1 MSGVVERLTFPA
13 REKKQFSIV
22 NHRLVGEGVVHV
34 DCGKNTQVIAGPD
47 MIILHYTAGSSV
59 MSSVRYLARPD
70 VAASAHLV
78 IGRAGEVVQLVAFNI
93 VAWHA
98 GRSRYAGRSE
108 LNHCSLGIEL
118 DNLGQLRQEGGKF
131 VAECGVVV
139 PFDEVYV
146 DEAGSGK
153 TYWHKYTEVQER
165 VLAEVC
171 GVLTDCYSIQEI
183 VGHSDVTERKVDPGP
198 ALRLPEWMRWY

>member
-1 MSGVVERLTFPA
+1 MAFSIFDS
-13 REKKQFSIV
+13 QFSIF
-22 NHRLVGEGVVHV
+22 NHRLAGDGVIRL
-34 DCGKNTQVIAGPD
+34 DCVKNTQVIAGPD

-59 MSSVRYLARPD
+59 MSSARYLARPD

-78 IGRAGEVVQLVAFNI
+78 IGRAGEVVQLVPFNI

-118 DNLGQLRQEGGKF
+118 DNLGQLRQEGGRF

-146 DEAGSGK
+146 DESGQGK
-153 TYWHKYTEVQER
+153 TYWHKYTKVQES

-171 GVLTDCYSIQEI
+171 GVLTDHYPIDEI

-198 ALRLPEWMRWY
+198 ALRLPDWMRCY